1 MITNL
6 QKRIFTSI
14 ILIIFVYLSLKN
26 NVLIILVLSLISIL
40 IFKEFLN
47 MFIKIF
53 FKDNLKI
60 LLFLIFI
67 LFYLILFTLCIYLF
81 SISDNYNSNFI
92 IFSIISI
99 CAATDIGGYAFG
111 KLIGGKKLTKI
122 SPNKTYTG
130 TLGSFLFAILT
141 YICIDNFYNLN
152 PLMLTDAFIISFTSQ
167 IGDLS
172 ISFLK
177 RKAKIKDAGK
187 FLPGHGGVLD
197 RLDGIL
203 IALPVGIILTV
214 Y

>member
-14 ILIIFVYLSLKN
+14 ILIIFVYFSLKN
-26 NVLIILVLSLISIL
+26 NFLLILVLSFISIL

-60 LLFLIFI
+60 LSFLIFI
-67 LFYLILFTLCIYLF
+67 LFYLIFFSLCIYLF
-81 SISDNYNSNFI
+81 SISVNYKSNFI

-177 RKAKIKDAGK
+177 RKAKIKDTGK
-187 FLPGHGGVLD
+187 FLPGHGGILD

>member
-1 MITNL
+1 
-6 QKRIFTSI
+6 
-14 ILIIFVYLSLKN
+14 
-26 NVLIILVLSLISIL
+26 
-40 IFKEFLN
+40 

-60 LLFLIFI
+60 LSFLIFI
-67 LFYLILFTLCIYLF
+67 LFYLILFSLCIYLF
-81 SISDNYNSNFI
+81 SISVNYKSNFI

-152 PLMLTDAFIISFTSQ
+152 PLMLTDAFIISLTSQ

-177 RKAKIKDAGK
+177 RKAKIKDTGK
-187 FLPGHGGVLD
+187 FLPGHGGILD

-203 IALPVGIILTV
+203 IALPVGIILTI

>member
-14 ILIIFVYLSLKN
+14 ILIIFVYFSLKN
-26 NVLIILVLSLISIL
+26 NFLLILVLSFISIL

-60 LLFLIFI
+60 LSFLIFI
-67 LFYLILFTLCIYLF
+67 LFYLILFSLCIYLF
-81 SISDNYNSNFI
+81 SISVNYKSNFI

-152 PLMLTDAFIISFTSQ
+152 PLMLTDAFIISLTSQ

-177 RKAKIKDAGK
+177 RKAKIKDTGK
-187 FLPGHGGVLD
+187 FLPGHGGILD

-203 IALPVGIILTV
+203 IALPVGIILTI

>member
-14 ILIIFVYLSLKN
+14 ILIIFVYFSLKN
-26 NVLIILVLSLISIL
+26 NFLLILVLSFISIL

-60 LLFLIFI
+60 LSFLIFI
-67 LFYLILFTLCIYLF
+67 LFYLIFFSLCIYLF
-81 SISDNYNSNFI
+81 SISVNYKSNFI

-152 PLMLTDAFIISFTSQ
+152 PLMLTDAFIISLTSQ

-177 RKAKIKDAGK
+177 RKAKIKDTGK
-187 FLPGHGGVLD
+187 FLPGHGGILD

>member
-14 ILIIFVYLSLKN
+14 ILIIFVYFSLKN
-26 NVLIILVLSLISIL
+26 NFLLILVLSFISIL

-60 LLFLIFI
+60 LSFLIFI
-67 LFYLILFTLCIYLF
+67 LFYLILFSLCIYLF
-81 SISDNYNSNFI
+81 SISVNYKSNFI

-177 RKAKIKDAGK
+177 RKAKIKDTGK
-187 FLPGHGGVLD
+187 FLPGHGGILD

-203 IALPVGIILTV
+203 IALPVGIILTI